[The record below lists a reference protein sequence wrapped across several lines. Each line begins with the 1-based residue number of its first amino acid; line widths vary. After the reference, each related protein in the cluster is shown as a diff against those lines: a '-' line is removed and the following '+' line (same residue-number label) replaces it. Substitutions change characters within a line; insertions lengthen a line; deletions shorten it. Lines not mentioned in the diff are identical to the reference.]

1 MFNQTEPL
9 NYIKKGKMRVIL
21 NDQGSENFLY
31 NHCSQVLNPW
41 IGGLNLNI

>member
-21 NDQGSENFLY
+21 NDQGSENFLFHY
-31 NHCSQVLNPW
+31 SEVLNPW
-41 IGGLNLNI
+41 IEGLNLNI